1 MKKFILSLIAMLTV
15 MTSAFAQNEG
25 NNGQRPRFNREEMV
39 KCRTERMVKRYG
51 LNAEQA
57 AALLALN
64 EKQMPMM
71 RHPRRGNQPE
81 KADSTAQRPRREGK
95 KAEGM
100 GQRKDKGQ
108 RIGKQNMEAYDAELQ
123 KIMTAEQYKSYQED
137 KEKMRKQG
145 PRNRQNRN

>member
-1 MKKFILSLIAMLTV
+1 MKQFILSLIAMLAITA
-15 MTSAFAQNEG
+15 SAFAQFQG
-25 NNGQRPRFNREEMV
+25 DNGQRPRFNREEMI
-39 KCRTERMVKRYG
+39 KARTEMMVKKYG

-71 RHPRRGNQPE
+71 HHPRHGQQPE

-100 GQRKDKGQ
+100 GERKDRGHRFGGQ
-108 RIGKQNMEAYDAELQ
+108 NIEAYNAELQ

-137 KEKMRKQG
+137 MEKMRKEG
-145 PRNRQNRN
+145 PRRRQNRD

>member
-39 KCRTERMVKRYG
+39 KFRTERMVKKYG

-71 RHPRRGNQPE
+71 RHPRNGQRPE

-100 GQRKDKGQ
+100 GERKNRGH
-108 RIGKQNMEAYDAELQ
+108 RFERQNMEAYNAELQ

-137 KEKMRKQG
+137 MEKMRKEG

>member
-1 MKKFILSLIAMLTV
+1 MLTV
-15 MTSAFAQNEG
+15 MTSALAQNEG

-39 KCRTERMVKRYG
+39 KFRTERMVKKYG

-57 AALLALN
+57 VALLALN

-81 KADSTAQRPRREGK
+81 KADSTSQRPRREGN
-95 KAEGM
+95 KA
-100 GQRKDKGQ
+100 DAKGQ
-108 RIGKQNMEAYDAELQ
+108 RMDRGHRIGKHNIEAYNAELQ

-137 KEKMRKQG
+137 MEKMRKQG

>member
-1 MKKFILSLIAMLTV
+1 MLTV
-15 MTSAFAQNEG
+15 MTSALAQNEG

-39 KCRTERMVKRYG
+39 KFRTERMVKRYG
-51 LNAEQA
+51 FNAEQA

-71 RHPRRGNQPE
+71 RHPRRGNQPK
-81 KADSTAQRPRREGK
+81 KADSTSQRPRREGN
-95 KAEGM
+95 KA
-100 GQRKDKGQ
+100 DAKGQ
-108 RIGKQNMEAYDAELQ
+108 RMDRGHRIGKHNIEAYNAELQ

-137 KEKMRKQG
+137 MEKMRKQG

>member
-1 MKKFILSLIAMLTV
+1 MLTV
-15 MTSAFAQNEG
+15 MTSALAQNEG

-39 KCRTERMVKRYG
+39 KFRTERMVKRYG
-51 LNAEQA
+51 FNAEQA

-81 KADSTAQRPRREGK
+81 KADSTSQRPRREGN
-95 KAEGM
+95 KA
-100 GQRKDKGQ
+100 DAKGRRMDRGH
-108 RIGKQNMEAYDAELQ
+108 RIGKHNIEAYNAELQ

-137 KEKMRKQG
+137 MEKMRKQG

>member
-15 MTSAFAQNEG
+15 MTSALAQNEG

-39 KCRTERMVKRYG
+39 KFRTERMVKKYG

-81 KADSTAQRPRREGK
+81 KADSTSQRPRREGN
-95 KAEGM
+95 KA
-100 GQRKDKGQ
+100 DAKGRRMDRGH
-108 RIGKQNMEAYDAELQ
+108 RIGKHNIEAYNAELQ

-137 KEKMRKQG
+137 MEKMRKQG

>member
-1 MKKFILSLIAMLTV
+1 MLTV
-15 MTSAFAQNEG
+15 MTSALAQNEG

-39 KCRTERMVKRYG
+39 KFRTERMVKRYG
-51 LNAEQA
+51 FNAEQA

-81 KADSTAQRPRREGK
+81 KADSTSQRPRREGN
-95 KAEGM
+95 KA
-100 GQRKDKGQ
+100 DAKGQ
-108 RIGKQNMEAYDAELQ
+108 RMDRGHRIGKHNIEAYNAELQ

-137 KEKMRKQG
+137 MEKMRKQG
-145 PRNRQNRN
+145 PRNLQNRN

>member
-1 MKKFILSLIAMLTV
+1 MLTV
-15 MTSAFAQNEG
+15 MTSALAQNEG

-39 KCRTERMVKRYG
+39 KFRTERMVKKYG

-81 KADSTAQRPRREGK
+81 KADSTAQRPRREGN
-95 KAEGM
+95 KA
-100 GQRKDKGQ
+100 DAKGLRMDRGH
-108 RIGKQNMEAYDAELQ
+108 RIGKYNIEAYNAELQ
-123 KIMTAEQYKSYQED
+123 KIMTAEQYKSYQENM
-137 KEKMRKQG
+137 EKMRKQG

>member
-1 MKKFILSLIAMLTV
+1 
-15 MTSAFAQNEG
+15 MTSALAQNEG

-39 KCRTERMVKRYG
+39 KFRTERMVKRYG
-51 LNAEQA
+51 FNAEQA

-81 KADSTAQRPRREGK
+81 KADSTSQRPRREGN
-95 KAEGM
+95 KA
-100 GQRKDKGQ
+100 DAKGQ
-108 RIGKQNMEAYDAELQ
+108 RMDRGHRIGKHNIEAYNAELQ

-137 KEKMRKQG
+137 MEKMRKQG

>member
-39 KCRTERMVKRYG
+39 KFRTERMVKRYG

-95 KAEGM
+95 KAE
-100 GQRKDKGQ
+100 
-108 RIGKQNMEAYDAELQ
+108 AELQ

>member
-1 MKKFILSLIAMLTV
+1 MLTV
-15 MTSAFAQNEG
+15 MTSALAQNEG

-39 KCRTERMVKRYG
+39 KFRTERMVKRYG
-51 LNAEQA
+51 FNAEQA

-81 KADSTAQRPRREGK
+81 KADSTSQRPRREGN
-95 KAEGM
+95 KA
-100 GQRKDKGQ
+100 DAKGQ
-108 RIGKQNMEAYDAELQ
+108 RMDRWHRIGKHNIEAYNAELQ

-137 KEKMRKQG
+137 MEKMRKQG

>member
-1 MKKFILSLIAMLTV
+1 MKKLVLSLIAMLTV
-15 MTSAFAQNEG
+15 MTSALAQNEG

-39 KCRTERMVKRYG
+39 KFRTERMVKRYG

-95 KAEGM
+95 NTEGM
-100 GQRKDKGQ
+100 GQRMDRGH
-108 RIGKQNMEAYDAELQ
+108 RIGKYNIEAYNAELQ

-137 KEKMRKQG
+137 MEKMRKQG

>member
-1 MKKFILSLIAMLTV
+1 MLTV
-15 MTSAFAQNEG
+15 MTSALAQNEG

-39 KCRTERMVKRYG
+39 KFRTERMVKRYG

-64 EKQMPMM
+64 EKQLPMM
-71 RHPRRGNQPE
+71 RHSRRGNQPE
-81 KADSTAQRPRREGK
+81 KADSTSQRPRREGN
-95 KAEGM
+95 KA
-100 GQRKDKGQ
+100 DAKGQ
-108 RIGKQNMEAYDAELQ
+108 RMDRGHRIGKHNIEAYNAELQ

-137 KEKMRKQG
+137 MEKMRKQG